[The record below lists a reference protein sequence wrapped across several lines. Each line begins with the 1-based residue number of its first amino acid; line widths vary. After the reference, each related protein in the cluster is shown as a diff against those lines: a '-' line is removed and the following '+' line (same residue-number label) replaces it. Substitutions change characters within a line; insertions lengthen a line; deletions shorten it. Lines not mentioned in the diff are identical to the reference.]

1 MCFIMIATLYS
12 FIILF
17 SSCQVRGSAGRL
29 GLQRPA
35 RSHVLPRSEFN
46 FSSAPIILKNILLNN
61 RLELLNNS
69 EVNCKILRNGEL
81 IKNDNISGK
90 FDHKTFKF
98 VSKKLTEIVG
108 VDNFDLDLSSF
119 KKIINDNTI
128 FFSKIIS
135 QFKFDFK
142 LKCYSW
148 TLKT

>member
-1 MCFIMIATLYS
+1 
-12 FIILF
+12 
-17 SSCQVRGSAGRL
+17 V
-29 GLQRPA
+29 PP
-35 RSHVLPRSEFN
+35 V
-46 FSSAPIILKNILLNN
+46 ILKNILLNN

-69 EVNCKILRNGEL
+69 EENCKILRNGKL

-98 VSKKLTEIVG
+98 VSKKKLMEIVG
-108 VDNFDLDLSSF
+108 VDLDLSSF
-119 KKIINDNTI
+119 KKIINGSSI
-128 FFSKIIS
+128 FYSYFIL